1 MKKRYGVLL
10 IGCGHIGYQHIEGIY
25 DKENVTVIATIDE
38 RIDHAKDYAERFG
51 ALQYGT
57 DYRPFLD
64 DPRVDI
70 VIIATYT
77 NTHFPLTK
85 ECLEHH
91 KHVIC
96 EKPIATSLADAR
108 EYVRLV
114 KNADTKVT
122 VSYILRYNSS
132 YRKIKQLIDAGEI
145 GELRMIRMAQSH
157 KAGADRD
164 HPWKRFLRLMED
176 CSPLVDCG
184 VHYADVVQW
193 FTGSPIRAVS
203 GISAKIDDDAPID
216 NYQVLNME
224 TENGCRAVYEVGWS
238 KNISTDNTK
247 DFIGTKGHITL
258 TMAAN
263 RNDKV
268 TDRDLICIYHGD
280 GRPDRVLEFES
291 VYKDMSAQ
299 FDNLV
304 RMIETDCESVIPID
318 CVYSALRTVM
328 TAEKAIASGT
338 KLDPTENTD

>member
-25 DKENVTVIATIDE
+25 DKENVTVVAVIDASEE
-38 RIDHAKDYAERFG
+38 RAKEYAERFG
-51 ALQYGT
+51 AQHYGT
-57 DYRPFLD
+57 DYRPYLD
-64 DPRVDI
+64 DPAVDI

-91 KHVIC
+91 KNVIC
-96 EKPIATSLADAR
+96 EKPIATNLEDAK

-114 KNADTKVT
+114 KNSDCKVT
-122 VSYILRYNSS
+122 VSYVLRYNSS

-145 GELRMIRMAQSH
+145 GELRMIRMSQSH
-157 KAGADRD
+157 KAGGDRE
-164 HPWKRFLRLMED
+164 HSWKRFVRLMED

-193 FTGSPIRAVS
+193 FSGSPIRAVS
-203 GISAKIDDDAPID
+203 GISAKLDDDSPID
-216 NYQVLNME
+216 NYQLMNME
-224 TENGCRAVYEVGWS
+224 TENGCRACYEVGWS
-238 KNISTDNTK
+238 KNILTDSSK

-268 TDRDLICIYHGD
+268 TDRDLICVYHGD
-280 GRPDRVLEFES
+280 GRPDRVIEFES

-304 RMIETDCESVIPID
+304 RMIETGSEGVVPID
-318 CVYSALRTVM
+318 AVYSAFRTVI
-328 TAEKAIASGT
+328 TAEQAIKDGT
-338 KLDPTENTD
+338 KLDPTQF